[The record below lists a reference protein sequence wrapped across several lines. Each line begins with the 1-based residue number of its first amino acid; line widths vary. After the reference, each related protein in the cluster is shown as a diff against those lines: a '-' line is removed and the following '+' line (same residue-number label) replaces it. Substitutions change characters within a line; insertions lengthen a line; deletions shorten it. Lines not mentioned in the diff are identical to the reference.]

1 MAINLMII
9 GMGPHTQRVYLPVLH
24 KYRKRFDLRLKL
36 GIDLK
41 EQEMKIKRYL
51 SKNTFNIKLKLIERF
66 DPKSELPVKLATFL
80 THFVENNDIGG
91 VIIATEPL
99 VHQAYAKWALEK
111 GLHILMDKPIS
122 TRKQV
127 VSDID
132 QAIGLSKDYKVLRTL
147 YNKLQLRKETIF
159 SVNVQR
165 RYHVGHQ
172 KVISLIK
179 EVADRFDAPVTS
191 IQSTHADGQWRLP
204 NEMVDLTYHSYCEGY
219 GKCSHSGYHLF
230 DVVYQYYLAGR
241 RDNKYANRIQAIS
254 SFVQP
259 RGFITQF
266 NEKNYEDY
274 FGEDYRQVKNVM
286 IKHYIKFLRI
296 TVN

>member
-1 MAINLMII
+1 
-9 GMGPHTQRVYLPVLH
+9 
-24 KYRKRFDLRLKL
+24 
-36 GIDLK
+36 
-41 EQEMKIKRYL
+41 
-51 SKNTFNIKLKLIERF
+51 
-66 DPKSELPVKLATFL
+66 
-80 THFVENNDIGG
+80 
-91 VIIATEPL
+91 
-99 VHQAYAKWALEK
+99 
-111 GLHILMDKPIS
+111 
-122 TRKQV
+122 
-127 VSDID
+127 
-132 QAIGLSKDYKVLRTL
+132 
-147 YNKLQLRKETIF
+147 
-159 SVNVQR
+159 
-165 RYHVGHQ
+165 
-172 KVISLIK
+172 
-179 EVADRFDAPVTS
+179 
-191 IQSTHADGQWRLP
+191 
-204 NEMVDLTYHSYCEGY
+204 MVDLTYHSYCEGY